1 MENWTTRKRET
12 RYEHGKWLTVEAHTV
27 ELPDGRIIDD
37 WAWVIT
43 PEFVN
48 VAAVTPDGR
57 FLCFRQTKY
66 AIAGVTLAPVGG
78 YIERG
83 EDPLAAAQR
92 EVLEELGY
100 QSDDWVNLG
109 TYAVDANRG
118 SGVAHLY
125 LARGVTPAQTTA
137 RSDDLEEQEPVSLT
151 RAEVVEALKAGQFK
165 GLAWAAVMSLALM
178 HLD

>member
-1 MENWTTRKRET
+1 M
-12 RYEHGKWLTVEAHTV
+12 
-27 ELPDGRIIDD
+27 ELPDGRIIED

-66 AIAGVTLAPVGG
+66 AISGVTLAPVGG

-83 EDPLAAAQR
+83 EDPLIAAQR
-92 EVLEELGY
+92 ELLEELG
-100 QSDDWVNLG
+100 QRSDDWVSLG
-109 TYAVDANRG
+109 QYAVDANRG
-118 SGVAHLY
+118 SGVVHLY
-125 LARGVTPAQTTA
+125 LARGVTPADTAA

-151 RAEVVEALKAGQFK
+151 RTEVVEALKAGQFK
-165 GLAWAAVMSLALM
+165 GLAWAAVMSLALL